1 MKLPGEV
8 RSYQITGTAPL
19 LGTQPADSSLL
30 TRSLARRDAE
40 LSGRDKK
47 AIASDASMTTVFA
60 RSSAHGDCLVLM
72 DYMLRGFFKSALTAL
87 SPDLGILAVKTKV
100 DRYLFVSPRE
110 IPIMRC
116 GVYLCEEDDEFQ
128 RPVRV
133 DGPYGQTMT
142 LQSAER
148 VDTPWELRFTLRLLQ
163 NDRTSRSNPLS
174 WDAIESALS
183 YGMISGIGKFR
194 NGSFGTFDWRQLE

>member
-19 LGTQPADSSLL
+19 MGTQPADQSLL
-30 TRSLARRDAE
+30 TRSLARRDAG
-40 LSGRDKK
+40 LSDRDKK
-47 AIASDASMTTVFA
+47 ALASGITMTTVFT
-60 RSSAHGDCLVLM
+60 RSDANGDCLVFM

-87 SPDLGILAVKTKV
+87 SPELGILAVKTKV
-100 DRYLFVSPRE
+100 DRYLFVAPRE
-110 IPIMRC
+110 IPILRC
-116 GVYLCEEDDEFQ
+116 GAQLYEEDDEYQ

-133 DGPYGQTMT
+133 DGPYGQTVT

-148 VDTPWELRFTLRLLQ
+148 VYTPWELRFTLRLLQ

-174 WDAIESALS
+174 WSAVESALD
-183 YGMISGIGKFR
+183 YGALSGIGKFR
-194 NGSFGTFDWRQLE
+194 NGPFGTFEWRRME